1 MTEVTE
7 HTHTQAYCI
16 AASTW
21 GAHSSWILVGW
32 RPTLAVT
39 CPMHSCTASLCVCVL
54 GLECTEESGWV
65 GVSDPDLSATRHIP
79 GWGGG
84 QRTLVECEPHSVD
97 LTQWPPSEGHS
108 GCGA

>member
-1 MTEVTE
+1 MTEVTDT
-7 HTHTQAYCI
+7 HTHKHIVLQPLP
-16 AASTW
+16 W

-32 RPTLAVT
+32 RLTLAVT
-39 CPMHSCTASLCVCVL
+39 CPMHSCAASLCVCVCVL

-97 LTQWPPSEGHS
+97 FDPVGPI
-108 GCGA
+108 